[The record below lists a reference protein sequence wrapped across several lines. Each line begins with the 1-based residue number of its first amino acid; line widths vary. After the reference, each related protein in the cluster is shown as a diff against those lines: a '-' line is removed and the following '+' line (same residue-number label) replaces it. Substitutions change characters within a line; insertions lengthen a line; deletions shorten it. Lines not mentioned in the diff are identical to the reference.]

1 MSTSQIRHDSR
12 APTAQA
18 APPPWRVRLR
28 PLLVG
33 VLGGAALTAAST
45 AAPAGIGGPGVRIAD
60 AANQNSNP
68 GTRYCQDFVGHLATD
83 LGVHSSRVQSAMAN
97 AARQTLDDA
106 VRNGDLTSQQAANL
120 RSRIE
125 NRPICNA
132 DLSGIG
138 GTAAQ
143 AKSLILEATAMSLGT
158 TPDQVRTQL
167 SQGKSVS
174 QIAPPGMTEQQFAA
188 SLQTN
193 LKTALDA
200 QVREGNLTQAQ
211 EDNALGRVPALA
223 EHLWTKGAPLSM
235 PPSPGPSASP
245 SGP

>member
-1 MSTSQIRHDSR
+1 MSTSQTRHDSR

-28 PLLVG
+28 PLVIG

-45 AAPAGIGGPGVRIAD
+45 AVPAGIGGTGLRPAG
-60 AANQNSNP
+60 AAAQASNP
-68 GTRYCQDFVGHLATD
+68 GTRYCQDFVGHLSTE
-83 LGVHSSRVQSAMAN
+83 LGVHSSRMEAAMAN
-97 AARQTLDDA
+97 AARKTLDDA
-106 VRNGDLTSQQAANL
+106 VRNGDLTSQQATSL
-120 RSRIE
+120 RKRIQ

-138 GTAAQ
+138 GAAAQ
-143 AKSLILEATAMSLGT
+143 AKAVVLDATATALGT

-167 SQGKSVS
+167 SQGRTVS

-188 SLQTN
+188 ALQTN

-200 QVREGNLTQAQ
+200 QVKEGSLSQAQ
-211 EDNALGRVPALA
+211 EDQIISRTPALA
-223 EHLWTKGAPLSM
+223 EHLWTKGAPTGM
-235 PPSPGPSASP
+235 PKGHEPSPSPAGP
-245 SGP
+245 